1 MALISDA
8 QTNIRSRDGFGVA
21 SVILAV
27 TSIVA
32 FILLSVY
39 ATSFNRTE
47 SANSL
52 IGQFLVFIWV
62 INIFGMSF
70 AIAGIVCRPSREAL
84 PVLGLAINVGLMSLT
99 IVLIV
104 IGYHLR

>member
-8 QTNIRSRDGFGVA
+8 QTNIRSRHGFGVA
-21 SVILAV
+21 SLILAV
-27 TSIVA
+27 TSIVL

-39 ATSFNRTE
+39 ATSFNKTQ
-47 SANSL
+47 SANAL
-52 IGQFLVFIWV
+52 IGQYLVLIWV
-62 INIFGMSF
+62 SNIFGMSF

-84 PVLGLAINVGLMSLT
+84 PVLGLAMNVGLMSLT

-104 IGYHLR
+104 IGCHLH